1 MSKSTTM
8 LLGALLLTG
17 SVYASTPDYKSVARD
32 FMSGK
37 SQESLKTQPRKAKSN
52 PGSQPAAAS
61 VAKTAM
67 KSPTRA
73 LDIVYNA
80 PEGKVRNMMRSGVA
94 YYSFLGDVTMDEY
107 FGMCGEIVECAN
119 GDVYVKEAISQAPIT
134 NSYIK
139 GRRDGSEVYFTLPQ
153 ATLSLPNEDGGRDY
167 FYVSLFQW
175 SDEYTW
181 YFRTGSQE
189 AEMYGVPDIE
199 NEWVLEVDDDGNY
212 TYGGRPEDEGVILGL
227 YSDLSAQDAEMGS
240 WLSYGEL
247 ASVWEDFTDTPVEA
261 PADIEFQPMAMH
273 YEDGAYFVSMGF
285 EGNDVYFKGLFRDLP
300 QSVVKGRLDGD
311 KIIVEPGQYVGI
323 TTLFTGISYYSYLKT
338 ARAERIWD
346 TEYNLWETTLY
357 PTESFIFNYD
367 KENQKLTT
375 AEESGTLVLNC
386 GNVTLFDAA
395 YVMNP
400 RLSRQ
405 EEGFSLNP
413 ASPYNVDFVRGIG
426 QPHLEFGLPLT
437 NVNGDVLDI
446 NNLYYRIYIDGEEF
460 TFYNDEYPE
469 VTEGEMTL
477 VPYNFDTSNTSD
489 QNFMVYG
496 KNHTIYFYLEDVETY
511 GVQLVYVE
519 DGEIRGESDIVT
531 IAAETNDAS
540 TPRNPE
546 DLCFDEMMM
555 PYGIYSFT
563 FRIYDRSLDNTK
575 LAQENLYYKVLVNGE
590 EVTFY
595 PKDYPCFLEPTT
607 LIPFSFT
614 DDNDELIICSG
625 SIHSVDFDNAD
636 ARTYG
641 VQLFY
646 IVDDVILGKSDV
658 ITMSGPN
665 YTNGVEA
672 VKDEIAKEAVSV
684 KYYNISGAEVSEPT
698 EGICIKVETYS
709 DGSSR
714 SFKMVLTGRP
724 GPA

>member
-1 MSKSTTM
+1 MIKSTTM

-17 SVYASTPDYKSVARD
+17 TAYGSTPDYRSAAVD
-32 FMSGK
+32 FLSGK
-37 SQESLKTQPRKAKSN
+37 SLETLRTTPRKAKST
-52 PGSQPAAAS
+52 PGSDDTVTSAA
-61 VAKTAM
+61 
-67 KSPTRA
+67 KSAVKAPTRA
-73 LDIVYNA
+73 MPIIVEA
-80 PEGKVRNMMRSGVA
+80 PEGKVRNMVRSGVA
-94 YYSFLGDVTMDEY
+94 YYSFAGDVTMDEY

-139 GRRDGSEVYFTLPQ
+139 GKREGSQVYFTLPQ
-153 ATLSLPNEDGGRDY
+153 ATMSLPNEDGGRDY

-175 SDEYTW
+175 SDKYSW
-181 YFRTGSQE
+181 YFRTGSRE
-189 AEMYGVPDIE
+189 AEKYGLPEIE
-199 NEWVLEVDDDGNY
+199 NEWVLEVNEDGVY
-212 TYGGRPEDEGVILGL
+212 TYGGNPQDEGVILGL
-227 YSDLSAQDAEMGS
+227 YSDLSANDAESGC

-247 ASVWEDFTDTPVEA
+247 ASVWEDFTDTPVAA
-261 PADIEFQPMAMH
+261 PVDIEFQPMAMH

-285 EGNDVYFKGLFRDLP
+285 DGDDVYFKGLFRDLP
-300 QSVVKGRLDGD
+300 QAVVKGRLDGD
-311 KIIVEPGQYVGI
+311 KIILEPGQYVGI
-323 TTLFTGISYYSYLKT
+323 TTQFTGISYYSYLKT

-357 PTESFIFNYD
+357 PTESFTFNYD
-367 KENQKLTT
+367 KENQTLTT
-375 AEESGTLVLNC
+375 AEENGTLVLNC
-386 GNVTLFDAA
+386 GDVILYDAA

-400 RLSRQ
+400 RLSCQ
-405 EEGFSLNP
+405 EEGYSMNP
-413 ASPYNVDFVRGIG
+413 AAPYNVDFVRGLG
-426 QPHLEFGLPLT
+426 LPHLEFDLPLT

-469 VTEGEMTL
+469 VTESEMTL
-477 VPYNFDTSNTSD
+477 VPYNFDTSNTSE

-519 DGEIRGESDIVT
+519 EGEIKGESGIVT
-531 IAAETNDAS
+531 IAAETGDAT

-546 DLCFDEMMM
+546 DLCFDEMMI
-555 PYGIYSFT
+555 PYGSYMFT

-575 LAQENLYYKVLVNGE
+575 LELENLYYKVLVNGE

-595 PKDYPCFLEPTT
+595 PKDYPCFVEPTT

-614 DDNDELIICSG
+614 DDSDELIICTG

-672 VKDEIAKEAVSV
+672 VNDGIAKEIVSV
-684 KYYNISGAEVSEPT
+684 KYYSISGAEVSEPGD
-698 EGICIKVETYS
+698 GIFIRVETYA
-709 DGSSR
+709 DGGSR
-714 SFKMVLTGRP
+714 SFKEVRK
-724 GPA
+724 